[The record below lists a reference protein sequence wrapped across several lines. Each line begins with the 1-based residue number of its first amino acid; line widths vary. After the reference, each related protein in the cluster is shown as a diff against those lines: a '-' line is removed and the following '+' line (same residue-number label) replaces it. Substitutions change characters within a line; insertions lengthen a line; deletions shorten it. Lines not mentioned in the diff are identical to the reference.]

1 MARPG
6 EPAETYCSL
15 GPGPR
20 LAVGARA
27 VCPPGA
33 QPGQGSS
40 WLMTLRKA
48 LPRRPAR
55 GASPRT
61 ARPAPP
67 RRPQPPADA
76 ERNQWV
82 HEAQTTPSALGA
94 AAKAHWLGAPGVW
107 PWARWAGAPRA
118 QQTKTVLLGPA
129 RAAQGRASAVGTQR
143 TGAGNLPTARCE
155 GWRSLGVWMA
165 LCCSTSSSLPVSWG
179 HGGGHTWNAA
189 TLQGLGLYGPGCS
202 WLWKFENSHPP
213 EGAWGI

>member
-67 RRPQPPADA
+67 AAAPRGCRAQPMGTRGADNTQRSGCRRQSSLAGSA
-76 ERNQWV
+76 GGV
-82 HEAQTTPSALGA
+82 ALGA
-94 AAKAHWLGAPGVW
+94 VGGGATGAADKDCASRARPRGAGKGQCGGHAAHWSREPPYRAVRGV
-107 PWARWAGAPRA
+107 A
-118 QQTKTVLLGPA
+118 L
-129 RAAQGRASAVGTQR
+129 
-143 TGAGNLPTARCE
+143 ARCLD
-155 GWRSLGVWMA
+155 GTLLLNLIVLARVMGTRWRAHVERRDSPRPW
-165 LCCSTSSSLPVSWG
+165 
-179 HGGGHTWNAA
+179 
-189 TLQGLGLYGPGCS
+189 TLRARMQLVV
-202 WLWKFENSHPP
+202 EVREQPP
-213 EGAWGI
+213 T